1 MKPAPLEYRR
11 VRTIDEAIEHL
22 GQLGDEAK
30 IIAGGQSLVPLLAF
44 RLARPQVLVDIG
56 RVDGLR
62 GMARDGDA
70 LRIGALTVHR
80 SVERMRP
87 PLADGHEVLAEAA
100 RLIGHYPIRTRGTFG
115 GSIAHAD
122 PASEWCLMAVAL
134 DAIVVAQGPAG
145 RRELPAGELFQGYFQ
160 TALAHDEV
168 VVEARFPRIWAR
180 TAIEEVAR
188 RRGDFAL
195 VAAVAA
201 LDFDDDGRCR
211 EARIVLGGV
220 DEVPL
225 RIRDAERL
233 LQGADCTPA
242 LLAQAGALAADAI
255 SPASDVHAD
264 AEHRREL
271 AGVLVRRALARALD
285 EGGGP

>member
-1 MKPAPLEYRR
+1 VKPAPLEYRR
-11 VRTIDEAIEHL
+11 ARTTEEAIEHL
-22 GQLGDEAK
+22 RELGDEAK

-44 RLARPQVLVDIG
+44 RLARPQVLVDIA

-62 GMARDGDA
+62 YMARDGDA

-80 SVERMRP
+80 AVERMRS

-100 RLIGHYPIRTRGTFG
+100 RFIGHYPIRTRGTFG

-145 RRELPAGELFQGYFQ
+145 RRELLADELFQGYFQ
-160 TALAHDEV
+160 TALAEDEV
-168 VVEARFPRIWAR
+168 VVETRFPRIWAR
-180 TAIEEVAR
+180 TAIVEVAR

-195 VAAVAA
+195 VAAAVA
-201 LDFDDDGRCR
+201 LDLDDDGLCR
-211 EARIVLGGV
+211 EARVVLGGV

-225 RIRDAERL
+225 RIPDAERL
-233 LQGADCTPA
+233 LRGADCSPA
-242 LLAQAGALAADAI
+242 LLAEAGALAADAI
-255 SPASDVHAD
+255 SPVSDVHAD

-285 EGGGP
+285 DGGGR